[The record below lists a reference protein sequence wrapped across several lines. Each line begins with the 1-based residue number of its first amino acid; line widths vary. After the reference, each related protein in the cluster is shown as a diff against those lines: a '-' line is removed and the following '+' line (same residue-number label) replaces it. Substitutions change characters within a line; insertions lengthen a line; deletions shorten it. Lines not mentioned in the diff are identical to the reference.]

1 MLFSSYIFIVS
12 RIDLTEQSQAMGE
25 TECFSQQWARAAGWN
40 GSAHLPGAS
49 PAECRL
55 TLGGRAV
62 QAHADQSFLVVLV
75 CLEPPKEQGRLR
87 SH

>member
-25 TECFSQQWARAAGWN
+25 TECFSQQRARGTGWN

-49 PAECRL
+49 PAMSRL
-55 TLGGRAV
+55 TLEERAL
-62 QAHADQSFLVVLV
+62 QAHADQSFLVALV
-75 CLEPPKEQGRLR
+75 CLEPLKEQGRLR